1 MYELLPARILLHLL
15 MSSTGLALAAKVGAL
30 INTKS
35 GVEAYNSADKEFG
48 ASLSATLREEQTYY
62 GDFVDGTVCLAA
74 IFFNSGNPQAALRH
88 LEVSMHTL
96 APPSQGTGQEAWATV
111 CVIHGTLIRG

>member
-1 MYELLPARILLHLL
+1 
-15 MSSTGLALAAKVGAL
+15 MSSTGLALAARVGAL
-30 INTKS
+30 INTQP
-35 GVEAYNSADKEFG
+35 GVEAYNSADREFG
-48 ASLSATLREEQTYY
+48 ASLSATLREKQTYS

-74 IFFNSGNPQAALRH
+74 IFFTLGNPQAALRQ
-88 LEVSMHTL
+88 LEVPMHTL